1 MVLRD
6 AVPQDLVR
14 EARRLINR
22 RIGQEGIEPDRI
34 AYYQQNYW
42 FPEYMQHPHIL
53 ELWHQSDLRPLTEEA
68 MGATGDISNG
78 MIALRFPYTEE
89 EAARMESS
97 PEPFRW
103 KGHFDGLRAVT
114 ADGID
119 NGVELGVLNSFTA
132 LVGVALSD
140 QEETY
145 SGNLGLL
152 RGAHHHGQDFFQ
164 MQHRESGRFGPG
176 GAGWPLKPDGNP
188 DRFIPRYVTEQYA
201 AAEGSEQTK
210 DGTVWPVP
218 TQMLMKAGD
227 AVIVHYC
234 TPHGYVSNLSPD
246 TRYMIFFRVQRQG
259 HAAVGG
265 LGTGEALCDI
275 FLEWPGL
282 VQTAQ
287 GETERAARL

>member
-1 MVLRD
+1 
-6 AVPQDLVR
+6 
-14 EARRLINR
+14 
-22 RIGQEGIEPDRI
+22 
-34 AYYQQNYW
+34 
-42 FPEYMQHPHIL
+42 MQHPRIL
-53 ELWHQSDLRPLTEEA
+53 DLWHQSDLLPLTEEA
-68 MGATGDISNG
+68 MGATGEISNG

-119 NGVELGVLNSFTA
+119 NGVELGVLNSFSA
-132 LVGVALSD
+132 LIGVALSD
-140 QEETY
+140 QEEKDI
-145 SGNLGLL
+145 GNLGLL
-152 RGAHHHGQDFFQ
+152 RGAHRHGQDFFQ
-164 MQHRESGRFGPG
+164 MQHREGGRFGPG

-234 TPHGYVSNLSPD
+234 TPHGYVSNLGPD
-246 TRYMIFFRVQRQG
+246 TRYMIFFRVQREG

-282 VQTAQ
+282 VKTAQ

>member
-1 MVLRD
+1 
-6 AVPQDLVR
+6 
-14 EARRLINR
+14 
-22 RIGQEGIEPDRI
+22 
-34 AYYQQNYW
+34 
-42 FPEYMQHPHIL
+42 MQHPRIL
-53 ELWHQSDLRPLTEEA
+53 DLWHQSDLLPLTEEA

-164 MQHRESGRFGPG
+164 MQHREGGRFGPG

-246 TRYMIFFRVQRQG
+246 TRYMIFFRVQREG